1 MVPGMR
7 PMESASYMGLT
18 SLRLI
23 FIKVLE
29 DYLKFQLFQIDSLAE
44 NFCLL
49 DYAHTAV
56 HKRPICFAIFITRSP
71 HLLVEGPSGLLTLS
85 FIPRWSV
92 CRDFQLIGTGTA
104 LMTSC
109 QKVSFN
115 WAKYISLMC
124 ISGVWRQY
132 DEELL
137 SWSPWWFDEHPY
149 GGTGW
154 NCGRVGLREDHYAGQ
169 WASQACRVAY
179 HYICERNV

>member
-1 MVPGMR
+1 MVPGMT
-7 PMESASYMGLT
+7 PMESVSYMGLT

-85 FIPRWSV
+85 FIPR
-92 CRDFQLIGTGTA
+92 
-104 LMTSC
+104 
-109 QKVSFN
+109 
-115 WAKYISLMC
+115 
-124 ISGVWRQY
+124 
-132 DEELL
+132 
-137 SWSPWWFDEHPY
+137 
-149 GGTGW
+149 
-154 NCGRVGLREDHYAGQ
+154 
-169 WASQACRVAY
+169 
-179 HYICERNV
+179 